1 VAPTAQRLPTTQNN
15 LEVDAIEPHELMN
28 PNMDPSEM
36 VQLEKE
42 WDRAWANYDYIFI
55 QNKKPIRRRHRNKW
69 TDAPPEELTNLSK
82 CRKLVTIV
90 GRHEQGN
97 ILVEQPRVDA
107 SHGEYDANFRAVID
121 ANQIKKKIYIPQN
134 NGVNYIGMIIG
145 PKGLYQKRLEEE
157 TGCKILI
164 RGKGSQKTGSAP

>member
-1 VAPTAQRLPTTQNN
+1 
-15 LEVDAIEPHELMN
+15 
-28 PNMDPSEM
+28 MDPSEM

-82 CRKLVTIV
+82 CRKLVTII
-90 GRHEQGN
+90 GRHELGN